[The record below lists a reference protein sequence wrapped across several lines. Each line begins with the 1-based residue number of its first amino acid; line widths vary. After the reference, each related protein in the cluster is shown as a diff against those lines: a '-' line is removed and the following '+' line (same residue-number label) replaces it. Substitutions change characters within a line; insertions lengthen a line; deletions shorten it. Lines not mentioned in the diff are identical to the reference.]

1 MPKYTITEY
10 AERVD
15 VSRAY
20 LYKLEKNN
28 KIDFTVKG
36 KKKYIDSD
44 QADLIV
50 KFKPAGRVTTK
61 TAQINGGKRKGKD
74 SNISELSTLTKIDID
89 LKTAKLEAQKTKNEK
104 DLKQLVNF
112 NETAETVFNFLRP
125 LRDDLLE
132 IAKRVSSMAYMAG
145 SKLEAEKIINQEIER
160 IMLSKVGNDYKFNE
174 DLKKKIIQVLK
185 M

>member
-1 MPKYTITEY
+1 MPKYTITDY
-10 AERVD
+10 AERVG

-20 LYKLEKNN
+20 LYKLAKQN
-28 KIDFTVKG
+28 KIDFIVKG
-36 KKKYIDSD
+36 KKKFVDSD
-44 QADLIV
+44 QVDLIV
-50 KFKPAGRVTTK
+50 KYKPAERVTTK
-61 TAQINGGKRKGKD
+61 TAQNNGAKRNNKN
-74 SNISELSTLTKIDID
+74 SNISELSTLTKVDIE

-112 NETAETVFNFLRP
+112 NETTETVFNFLRP

-160 IMLSKVGNDYKFNE
+160 IMISKVGNGYKFDE
-174 DLKKKIIQVLK
+174 DLKKKIIKVLK